1 MLWRRKIEKKTAT
14 KWWCWWNRQKIVQQ
28 ESCKTTIRD
37 LVKKIEN
44 VCRMHF
50 RLWQFQVNIKPTRK
64 KQNQKK
70 KKERIYSAT
79 KKKTTTTKNNKEEE
93 TRTEKLRCQT
103 KQKFIFVTIEC
114 LMVWGGKGKTVLQAT
129 KRHFHL
135 FFLFFFSV
143 CAGAHNM
150 QKLTI

>member
-50 RLWQFQVNIKPTRK
+50 RLWQFQVNIKPTRR

-70 KKERIYSAT
+70 SKEFTQRQRKRQQQPKII
-79 KKKTTTTKNNKEEE
+79 K
-93 TRTEKLRCQT
+93 R
-103 KQKFIFVTIEC
+103 
-114 LMVWGGKGKTVLQAT
+114 
-129 KRHFHL
+129 KRHEQRNSDAKPNRNLYSWQSNVWWCEVERVRRFCNEPNDI
-135 FFLFFFSV
+135 FSFFFFFAV
-143 CAGAHNM
+143 FTAHKM
-150 QKLTI
+150 QNLTI